1 MNLHC
6 DQCAN
11 EFFPSQCHYFG
22 TGCSTCKEQGEI
34 HTCPE
39 CGESARF
46 PTLSLAE
53 KEELWI
59 HVQAL
64 INYEAMNGPEQL
76 PNALQQTLQTLSWW
90 DGSPWIIQASFRA
103 IRESPAGAI
112 YVRSLLD
119 IMECWW
125 EPAPDEEDL
134 CQMLCEL

>member
-1 MNLHC
+1 MNIHC

-11 EFFPSQCHYFG
+11 DFFPSQCHYFG
-22 TGCSTCKEQGEI
+22 TGCRTCKEQGDI

-46 PTLSLAE
+46 PTLSQAE

-59 HVQAL
+59 HIQPL
-64 INYEAMNGPEQL
+64 IDYEAMNGPEHLQ
-76 PNALQQTLQTLSWW
+76 NALQQTLQTLSWW
-90 DGSPWIIQASFRA
+90 DGSSWTIQATFRA
-103 IRESPAGAI
+103 IQESPFDTV